1 MAKKAATRL
10 SASSK
15 KIDPTLDALFA
26 ASSGPVTAP
35 SIDRYN
41 ALSNTFP
48 SRGSELAEEPGADD
62 NLGKE
67 NNDDELSE
75 ISEELDYHDG
85 DESDEEDREQK
96 YAAVNDDSSGRSA
109 AELGHQNGSSMSN
122 ARVRESE
129 GLNKKQSRREGKRKR
144 LIDNEDLESRYL
156 TELTKHNQD
165 EPSGKRHKAT
175 NPVEEAGDRDS
186 DTAPLHETLT
196 EDSKESDLEKASRTI
211 FLANVPTEAMT
222 SKSAKKTLIA
232 HLSSA
237 LDAEETPPPKLESI
251 RFRSVAFSTGSMPK
265 RAAYITRSLMNET
278 TRSANA
284 YAVFSTQTA
293 ARRVASKLNGT
304 EVLGRHIRVD
314 SVAHPSPT
322 DHRRCVFVGNLGF
335 IDDETVVSINPDGEK
350 VEKKRTKTPAD
361 AEEGLWRTFGK
372 VGKVENVRVVRDA
385 KTRVGKGFAYVQFH
399 DANDVEAA
407 LLLNGKK
414 FPPMLPRILRVTRAK
429 DPRKTA
435 LAQERTNAKAQLAIR
450 ESANT
455 KYKPKVTPE
464 QRAASGRA
472 DKLLGRAG
480 GFVQRQNAKSYGQ
493 NDGHTASKV
502 VFEGRRASSK
512 DGRPGDLKL
521 GKNKKNQGG
530 RPKKRS
536 AARAATW
543 KKKA

>member
-1 MAKKAATRL
+1 M
-10 SASSK
+10 
-15 KIDPTLDALFA
+15 P
-26 ASSGPVTAP
+26 
-35 SIDRYN
+35 
-41 ALSNTFP
+41 NTFP
-48 SRGSELAEEPGADD
+48 SRGSELAEEPGAGDD
-62 NLGKE
+62 LGKE

-75 ISEELDYHDG
+75 ISEELEYHDS
-85 DESDEEDREQK
+85 DESDEDDREPK
-96 YAAVNDDSSGRSA
+96 YAAANDDLSGRSA
-109 AELGHQNGSSMSN
+109 AELGHQNGSSMPN
-122 ARVRESE
+122 ARVRESDS
-129 GLNKKQSRREGKRKR
+129 LNKKQSRREGKRKR

-186 DTAPLHETLT
+186 DTAPVHETLT

-211 FLANVPTEAMT
+211 FLANVSTEAMT
-222 SKSAKKTLIA
+222 SKSAKKTLMA

-237 LDAEETPPPKLESI
+237 LDTEETPPPKLESI

-278 TRSANA
+278 TKSANA

-399 DANDVEAA
+399 VC
-407 LLLNGKK
+407 
-414 FPPMLPRILRVTRAK
+414 FPLFARLV
-429 DPRKTA
+429 
-435 LAQERTNAKAQLAIR
+435 
-450 ESANT
+450 
-455 KYKPKVTPE
+455 
-464 QRAASGRA
+464 ASF
-472 DKLLGRAG
+472 D
-480 GFVQRQNAKSYGQ
+480 
-493 NDGHTASKV
+493 
-502 VFEGRRASSK
+502 
-512 DGRPGDLKL
+512 
-521 GKNKKNQGG
+521 
-530 RPKKRS
+530 
-536 AARAATW
+536 
-543 KKKA
+543 